1 MTMSDTIVTTD
12 TTMHPPESV
21 ACGLHATQ
29 DYAYG
34 IPTSATDDITL
45 EQLRDQTDQT
55 PAIDHP
61 SGMPHAGSEDSSSQ
75 ASSDG
80 TSSSDEDAE
89 ASPNPTGLQS
99 ANRTTKDGAPY
110 AWLHADFTY
119 KGTPMTSTFVEN
131 GGAMNSVIFAG
142 TVDLAVSGCMAS
154 SVVVLQSDTAEE
166 KQEQQAGDDAKT
178 EDAAAS
184 STPSTPSHVIH
195 VAIAM
200 PDPVQEGV
208 VTIDPSLMILA
219 LLNVGALCSS
229 ASNGET
235 HAGFGFESLL
245 NALKKKEALITLHY
259 GQWKTVQHAVM
270 LTNVHLRDGSD
281 RGSKVVDYKVG
292 KTLQAPPG
300 VDELGAKQVAASFV
314 NMVTEAN
321 QKRSKEMVYPLLP
334 GLTKIFAAVPVTGY
348 APVEALLHAPSSIG
362 ANQLEHFLQAMVGI
376 ALQQDTE
383 QVDKMRKETT
393 NPPPLGTLSPW
404 RHIAA
409 RALHLATRMSTD
421 YREDGAVTLDG
432 NNQPAMVALESFL
445 PHAVRSIFDET
456 NDCDG
461 STLIAMRM
469 ARQIG
474 LSPFGDDRYRS
485 SDGVFV
491 SLDPGYD
498 DAKHWATRGIRNALS
513 HSHTL
518 AFNIIGASSGEGAKV
533 VDKKTGEAKLK
544 VAGHAA
550 AILLPLQ
557 TTLSAM
563 DAGEYERTESDRA
576 SIDAARARVFFP
588 EGKLRAI
595 ASPEQLE
602 TLLASPNAEIVA
614 SGISKLRRE
623 HLDGLRRE
631 GAIPFAIDGT
641 ITSEMDIHA
650 PEEEAKGRAQQARN
664 TLQAYARLGPVVAD
678 RVVDLTALGPKNTNA
693 FYHDLVEAVIAG
705 HIGDDPELVALG
717 AAAHNFLYANVDAV
731 RERKGDKIE
740 IGAHTSNVHTGE
752 MAMFPLVRLTPER
765 VVMHNAIRQMVRLH
779 SMPPRR
785 PSATHRTHTEVANAQ
800 NSTNALH
807 DLGKRLIKRAEDSNN
822 QSDGTYLELYI
833 SPRTMWRN
841 PHAVEHLVKRVDG
854 VARRGQ
860 VDLIDLKEVQ
870 PNAVAAV
877 ISIEV

>member
-1 MTMSDTIVTTD
+1 MILSNTTID
-12 TTMHPPESV
+12 PPESI
-21 ACGLHATQ
+21 ACELHATQ

-34 IPTSATDDITL
+34 IPTSTADDTML
-45 EQLRDQTDQT
+45 EQLQDQT
-55 PAIDHP
+55 PAVNHP

-80 TSSSDEDAE
+80 TSSSDDDAE
-89 ASPNPTGLQS
+89 ESPKPTALQT

-119 KGTPMTSTFVEN
+119 KGTPMTSAFVEN

-142 TVDLAVSGCMAS
+142 TVDLAISGCMAS
-154 SVVVLQSDTAEE
+154 SVVSLRSDTAE
-166 KQEQQAGDDAKT
+166 QEVDKDAKT
-178 EDAAAS
+178 DDTT
-184 STPSTPSHVIH
+184 TPSATSYAIH

-200 PDPVQEGV
+200 PDPVQDGI

-219 LLNVGALCSS
+219 LLNTGALCSS

-235 HAGFGFESLL
+235 HAGFGYESLL

-259 GQWKTVQHAVM
+259 GQWKALQHTVM
-270 LTNVHLRDGSD
+270 LTNVHLREGS
-281 RGSKVVDYKVG
+281 GGTSKVVDYKVG
-292 KTLQAPPG
+292 KTLQAPSG
-300 VDELGAKQVAASFV
+300 VDKLGAKQVAVSFV
-314 NMVTEAN
+314 NMISEAN
-321 QKRSKEMVYPLLP
+321 KKRSKEMIYPLLP

-348 APVEALLHAPSSIG
+348 APVESLLHTPTSLSAD
-362 ANQLEHFLQAMVGI
+362 QLEHFMQAMIGI
-376 ALQQDTE
+376 ALQQDSE
-383 QVDKMRKETT
+383 QLVKMREDTAK
-393 NPPPLGTLSPW
+393 PPPIGTLSPW

-421 YREDGAVTLDG
+421 YREDGAMTLDG
-432 NNQPAMVALESFL
+432 NNRPSMVPLESFL

-533 VDKKTGEAKLK
+533 VDKKTGESKLK

-550 AILLPLQ
+550 AIFLPLH

-563 DAGEYERTESDRA
+563 DAGEYERTESDRG

-588 EGKLRAI
+588 EGKLRSI
-595 ASPEQLE
+595 ASAEQLE
-602 TLLASPNAEIVA
+602 TLLTSPNAEIVA

-623 HLDGLRRE
+623 HLEGLRRE

-650 PEEEAKGRAQQARN
+650 PEAEAKARAQQARN
-664 TLQAYARLGPVVAD
+664 TLQGYARLGPVVAD

-693 FYHDLVEAVIAG
+693 FYHDLVEALIAG
-705 HIGDDPELVALG
+705 HIGDDPELVALD
-717 AAAHNFLYANVDAV
+717 AATHNFLYANVDAV
-731 RERKGDKIE
+731 RERKGAKIE
-740 IGAHTSNVHTGE
+740 IGANTSNVHTGE
-752 MAMFPLVRLTPER
+752 MVMISLVRLTPER

-785 PSATHRTHTEVANAQ
+785 SSATHRTHAEVANAQ

-807 DLGKRLIKRAEDSNN
+807 DLGERLIKRAHNSNDA
-822 QSDGTYLELYI
+822 SDGTYLELYI

-841 PHAVEHLVKRVDG
+841 PHAVEHIVKRVDG
-854 VARRGQ
+854 MARRGQ
-860 VDLIDLKEVQ
+860 VDLIDLKNVQ
-870 PNAVAAV
+870 SNAVAAV
-877 ISIEV
+877 ITIEV